1 LDAQQNDE
9 RSGGT
14 RHGQANDLWMARHF
28 LFWKA
33 MHVILGKND

>member
-14 RHGQANDLWMARHF
+14 RHGQANDLWMARNFFVLEGNACHF
-28 LFWKA
+28 REK
-33 MHVILGKND
+33 